1 MQKSL
6 ALVMTV
12 FSATLIAR
20 VPAAP
25 EAGIVG
31 VPLQDPQTGQQQQQQ
46 RNQELVLETL
56 RAKESHPKIGVPDF
70 SRAGGNVADAA
81 PTLADVLWADLE
93 YEREYYMI
101 SRKSS
106 AGIPAAATPQALPF
120 DRWTEI
126 GADFVLTGSVRESG
140 GKMTVEVRLIAVR
153 GDKAGTQAF
162 GQVYDGCATANPRF
176 CAHSIADDMH
186 LKLRNL
192 MGVARTRIAF
202 TSDRTA
208 ENNEGR
214 PLANSGASKEIHIM
228 DYDGQNVRRIT
239 VNRSLN
245 LGPTWGPDGR
255 TLAYSSY
262 ADRYPDIYVATL
274 DGRPPSRPAKGTEI
288 VHNQGPAISPDG
300 NRLAFVSNRAGQG
313 NNDIWVVNRDGSG
326 LTNLTPNT
334 PKSMEGAP
342 TWAPGG
348 NQLAFTSDRTGIN
361 QIYLMEA
368 DGTGVQRLTFEAQVD
383 RPTWS
388 TLGYIAYTLRQPSG
402 HDIAVLTIANPT
414 PRVITDGLGSN
425 KQPSVAPN
433 GRHIVFVTTRWGK
446 EQLASIDMDGK
457 NIRQLTQVGN
467 NTYPSW
473 SPSPGAR

>member
-1 MQKSL
+1 MQKPL

-12 FSATLIAR
+12 LSATLIAR
-20 VPAAP
+20 VPAAFD
-25 EAGIVG
+25 GDIVAM
-31 VPLQDPQTGQQQQQQ
+31 PMQDPQTTQQQQQ
-46 RNQELVLETL
+46 RQELVLETL
-56 RAKESHPKIGVPDF
+56 RAAASHPKIGVPDF
-70 SRAGGNVADAA
+70 AKTGGNVNDAA
-81 PTLADVLWADLE
+81 PVLADVLWADLD

-106 AGIPAAATPQALPF
+106 ASIPAATSALALPF

-126 GADFVLTGSVRESG
+126 GADFVLMGSVRESA

-162 GQVYDGCATANPRF
+162 GQIYDGCSTTNPRF

-208 ENNEGR
+208 ENSEGR

-228 DYDGQNVRRIT
+228 DYDGETVRRIT

-245 LGPTWGPDGR
+245 LGPSWGPDGR

-262 ADRYPDIYVATL
+262 ADLYPDIYVVTL
-274 DGRPPSRPAKGTEI
+274 DGRPPSRPTKGTDI
-288 VHNQGPAISPDG
+288 VHNQSPAISPDG
-300 NRLAFVSNRAGQG
+300 NRIAFVSNRVAQG
-313 NNDIWVVNRDGSG
+313 NRDIWVVNRDGSN
-326 LTNLTPNT
+326 LMNLTPNT

-342 TWAPGG
+342 TWSPGG
-348 NQLAFTSDRTGIN
+348 NQIAFTSDRTGVN

-368 DGTGVQRLTFEAQVD
+368 DGTGVQRLTFDAHVD

-388 TLGYIAYTLRQPSG
+388 RLDYIAYTLVQPAG
-402 HDIAVLTIANPT
+402 HDIAVLTLANPT

-446 EQLASIDMDGK
+446 EHLASIDLDGK

-467 NTYPSW
+467 NTYPAW
-473 SPSPGAR
+473 SPSPGGR

>member
-1 MQKSL
+1 MQRSV

-12 FSATLIAR
+12 LSATLVAR

-25 EAGIVG
+25 EGGIVAT
-31 VPLQDPQTGQQQQQQ
+31 PLQDPQTAQQQQQK
-46 RNQELVLETL
+46 NQILVLETL
-56 RAKESHPKIGVPDF
+56 TGKDSHPKIGVQDF
-70 SRAGGNVADAA
+70 VKGGGNVAEAA
-81 PTLADVLWADLE
+81 PVLADVLWADLD

-101 SRKSS
+101 ARKSS
-106 AGIPAAATPQALPF
+106 AGIPASATPQAVPF
-120 DRWTEI
+120 DRWSEL
-126 GADFVLTGSVRESG
+126 GADFVLFGSVRETG

-162 GQVYDGCATANPRF
+162 GQVYDGCATTNPRF

-214 PLANSGASKEIHIM
+214 PLANGGASKEIHIM

-262 ADRYPDIYVATL
+262 ADRYPDVYVATL

-288 VHNQGPAISPDG
+288 VHNQGPTISPDG
-300 NRLAFVSNRAGQG
+300 NRIAFVSNRAGQG

-326 LTNLTPNT
+326 LMNLTPNT

-348 NQLAFTSDRTGIN
+348 NQLAFTSDRTGVN

-402 HDIAVLTIANPT
+402 HDIATITLAKPT
-414 PRVITDGLGSN
+414 PVVITDGLGSN

-446 EQLASIDMDGK
+446 EQLASVDVDGK

-473 SPSPGAR
+473 SPSPGGR